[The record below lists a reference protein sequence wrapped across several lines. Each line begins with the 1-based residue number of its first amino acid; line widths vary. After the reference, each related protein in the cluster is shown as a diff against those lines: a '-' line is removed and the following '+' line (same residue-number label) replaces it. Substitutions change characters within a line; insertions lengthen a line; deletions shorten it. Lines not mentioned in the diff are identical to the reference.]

1 MDYILEATGITKI
14 FPGVVALNEVDF
26 ACKKGTV
33 HCIVG
38 ENGAGKSTFVKVLT
52 GIYHPEKGNVKIED
66 KSIFENPEII
76 NKVAYVPQEL
86 QLFEYMTVGENLLL
100 PFKRKGLNRFYSSK
114 SKIFKMAAPLLE
126 KFHVAEKAETSVND
140 ISPSSKQLSL
150 IHISSLDE
158 KTDITSND
166 KAIRENGITFL
177 KKCVEEAAKLGSDV
191 IGGVIYAPWGLSNK
205 KGRTRE
211 EWEICKE
218 SLFKVAEF
226 AKDYKVFLALEPVN
240 RFESHFLNTAE
251 EAKTLINEINHPQ
264 LKIHLDTFQMNVE
277 ENHLYDAIKTCLL
290 YTSNIIYRE

>member
-1 MDYILEATGITKI
+1 MNKERMIKMHY
-14 FPGVVALNEVDF
+14 GVFGLLF
-26 ACKKGTV
+26 FSKFT
-33 HCIVG
+33 
-38 ENGAGKSTFVKVLT
+38 
-52 GIYHPEKGNVKIED
+52 
-66 KSIFENPEII
+66 
-76 NKVAYVPQEL
+76 QERIS
-86 QLFEYMTVGENLLL
+86 V
-100 PFKRKGLNRFYSSK
+100 
-114 SKIFKMAAPLLE
+114 LE
-126 KFHVAEKAETSVND
+126 KVKKLGYEGIEISLSEDYLSSNLSND
-140 ISPSSKQLSL
+140 IVKEAKKLDVKCLCST
-150 IHISSLDE
+150 SLDE

-277 ENHLYDAIKTCLL
+277 ENRLYNAIKTAGNLL
-290 YTSNIIYRE
+290 YHFHCCASNRGIPGNGHIEWDEVYQALKEVGYQRWLVVESFTPDIMKEEFGRQVAIWREIAEPEDIAKKGLDFLKSVEKRIFV